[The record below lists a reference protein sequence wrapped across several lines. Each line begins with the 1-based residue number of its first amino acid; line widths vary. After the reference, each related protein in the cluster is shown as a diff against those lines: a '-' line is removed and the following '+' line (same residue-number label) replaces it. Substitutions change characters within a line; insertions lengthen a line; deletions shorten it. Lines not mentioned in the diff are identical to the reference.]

1 MAGGQKD
8 KSSGVNL
15 PGDAEL
21 SEHIKWWRPG
31 GAYPFDM
38 TRPNVYFIFTYWE
51 REKGAAQCWQKGA
64 TGKQQQKAF
73 SPEAWEDFM
82 LRVTVVWKAAKPGV
96 ELLMVHLMFT
106 CAQALPEIT
115 QQRRKQKQE
124 PTFPAEQPPASKL
137 LSLKIF
143 LHSNPTSPATVYLWK
158 PSHFA
163 VFTRRNRD

>member
-38 TRPNVYFIFTYWE
+38 TRPNVYFIFTYWK

-64 TGKQQQKAF
+64 TGKQQQKAS

-115 QQRRKQKQE
+115 QQQE
-124 PTFPAEQPPASKL
+124 KTKARAHVPCRAASGLKAVVTKDISTF
-137 LSLKIF
+137 
-143 LHSNPTSPATVYLWK
+143 
-158 PSHFA
+158 
-163 VFTRRNRD
+163 